1 VRQSLEPAGATAP
14 AGAEPTDAA
23 GAETGPTFFAIDAPL
38 PWALSVF
45 MVKKFSNVLYIVTYV
60 VNKLGH

>member
-1 VRQSLEPAGATAP
+1 VRQSLEPAGASAP
-14 AGAEPTDAA
+14 AGAEPADAA

-38 PWALSVF
+38 PWALSIL
-45 MVKKFSNVLYIVTYV
+45 MVQKFSSVLYIVTYV